1 MNGPPDQLRLIEA
14 RRIVLDGLTRRF
26 LTSDGLMARNN
37 PPDARSLFDNFDD
50 TAPFVLAAGGAPFL
64 LDQIARL
71 PADPFAD
78 LLAEGGVVY
87 AYGVDEFAG
96 GLAAVHRATGDPAAG
111 ARAAAAFV
119 KAREL
124 FADDRLG
131 LSECVDLTD
140 GRRSPNFAPW
150 SAALIEA
157 ALEGDRPD
165 PAWIA
170 VGARTMTLWL
180 AHPFVR
186 RHGLF
191 PYRGAFSAARAA
203 ADRLAFLAGRRA
215 AGHPHGPARGLS
227 RRVARWRY
235 DWTRSGSFARLMKSN
250 TSPFFALLALA
261 DVDRS
266 ADWHAAAGRWLDA
279 ACARLESAGAVRG
292 VWTPAGPEGPPT
304 LLDAFILVDALCDA
318 YWRLAPEPR
327 WLDAAL
333 RIAAFALGRRRPDGL
348 IPSVPD
354 GETAHI
360 DHQVD
365 FAVSLARVAQLAGRA
380 DFARAAYALI
390 AAIVERHATPTG
402 FATHVGRD
410 GKPVLSGRRNEVDPK
425 YNALLL
431 KGILLA
437 ETIDMPIYGDAARMD
452 LFKDR

>member
-1 MNGPPDQLRLIEA
+1 VNDLSDQVKLVDA
-14 RRIVLDGLTRRF
+14 RRIILDGLTRRF
-26 LTSDGLMARNN
+26 LTPDGLMARNN

-64 LDQIARL
+64 LDQVARL
-71 PADPFAD
+71 PVDPFAD
-78 LLAEGGVVY
+78 LLAEGAVVY

-96 GLAAVHRATGDPAAG
+96 GLAAVHRATNDPTTG
-111 ARAAAAFV
+111 LRAAAAFTR
-119 KAREL
+119 AHEL
-124 FADDRLG
+124 FADDRVG
-131 LSECVDLTD
+131 LSECVDLVD
-140 GRRSPNFAPW
+140 GRRAPSFAPW

-165 PAWIA
+165 PIWIA
-170 VGARTMTLWL
+170 TGARTMTLWL
-180 AHPFVR
+180 SHPFVR

-191 PYRGAFSAARAA
+191 PYRGAIGAARAV
-203 ADRLAFLAGRRA
+203 ADRFAFLAGRRA

-227 RRVARWRY
+227 RRAARWRY

-261 DVDRS
+261 EFDRS
-266 ADWHAAAGRWLDA
+266 ADWRGAAGRWLDA
-279 ACARLESAGAVRG
+279 ACARLEDAGAVRG

-304 LLDAFILVDALCDA
+304 LLDAFILIDALCDA
-318 YWRLAPEPR
+318 YWRIGPEKR
-327 WLDAAL
+327 WLDTAVRAAEFAL
-333 RIAAFALGRRRPDGL
+333 RWRRPDGL

-365 FAVSLARVAQLAGRA
+365 FSVSLARVAQLAGRPE
-380 DFARAAYALI
+380 FARAAYDSI
-390 AAIVERHATPTG
+390 VAIVDRHATPAG

-410 GKPVLSGRRNEVDPK
+410 GKPVLSGRRNEIDPK

-437 ETIDMPIYGDAARMD
+437 ETIDTPIYGDAARMD